1 MVCAVPYTGLA
12 ALHRIGIYVTIWQS
26 LMTNPETR
34 IHIDDVLMDP
44 SRYFSRPVEV
54 LEDFRLNR
62 EQKRRILR
70 SWALDAQLI
79 DEAESENMRG
89 RPGERS
95 QLREARLALLKL
107 DG

>member
-1 MVCAVPYTGLA
+1 MTSPGI
-12 ALHRIGIYVTIWQS
+12 RIV
-26 LMTNPETR
+26 
-34 IHIDDVLMDP
+34 IDDVLMDP
-44 SRYFSRPVEV
+44 SRYFSHPAEV
-54 LEDFRLNR
+54 LEDVRLSR

-70 SWALDAQLI
+70 SWALEAELI

-89 RPGERS
+89 RPGDGS

>member
-1 MVCAVPYTGLA
+1 V
-12 ALHRIGIYVTIWQS
+12 HRIGIYFPVWQIT
-26 LMTNPETR
+26 MTNPRTR
-34 IHIDDVLMDP
+34 LVIDDVLMDP
-44 SRYFSRPVEV
+44 SRYFAHPAEV
-54 LEDFRLNR
+54 LEDDRLNR

>member
-1 MVCAVPYTGLA
+1 
-12 ALHRIGIYVTIWQS
+12 
-26 LMTNPETR
+26 MTSSGTR
-34 IHIDDVLMDP
+34 IVIDDVLMDP
-44 SRYFSRPVEV
+44 SRYFVHPAEV
-54 LEDFRLNR
+54 LEDVRLSR

-70 SWALDAQLI
+70 SWALDAELI

-89 RPGERS
+89 RPGDES

>member
-1 MVCAVPYTGLA
+1 
-12 ALHRIGIYVTIWQS
+12 
-26 LMTNPETR
+26 MTNPETR
-34 IHIDDVLMDP
+34 IVIDDVLMDP
-44 SRYFSRPVEV
+44 SRYFSNPGEV
-54 LEDFRLNR
+54 LEDVRLNR

-89 RPGERS
+89 RPGYLS

>member
-1 MVCAVPYTGLA
+1 
-12 ALHRIGIYVTIWQS
+12 
-26 LMTNPETR
+26 
-34 IHIDDVLMDP
+34 MDP
-44 SRYFSRPVEV
+44 SRYFSHPAEV
-54 LEDFRLNR
+54 LADVRLSR

-70 SWALDAQLI
+70 SWALDAELI

-89 RPGERS
+89 RPGDGS

>member
-1 MVCAVPYTGLA
+1 MTSPGI
-12 ALHRIGIYVTIWQS
+12 RIV
-26 LMTNPETR
+26 
-34 IHIDDVLMDP
+34 IDDVLMDP
-44 SRYFSRPVEV
+44 SRYFSHPAEV
-54 LEDFRLNR
+54 LEDVRLGR

-70 SWALDAQLI
+70 SWALEAELI

-89 RPGERS
+89 RPGDGS

>member
-1 MVCAVPYTGLA
+1 MTSPGI
-12 ALHRIGIYVTIWQS
+12 RIV
-26 LMTNPETR
+26 
-34 IHIDDVLMDP
+34 IDDVLMDP
-44 SRYFSRPVEV
+44 SRYFSHPAEV
-54 LEDFRLNR
+54 LEDVRLSR

-70 SWALDAQLI
+70 SWALDAELI

-89 RPGERS
+89 RPGDGS

>member
-1 MVCAVPYTGLA
+1 MTSPGI
-12 ALHRIGIYVTIWQS
+12 RIV
-26 LMTNPETR
+26 
-34 IHIDDVLMDP
+34 IDDVLMDP
-44 SRYFSRPVEV
+44 SRYFSHPAEV
-54 LEDFRLNR
+54 LEDARLSR

-70 SWALDAQLI
+70 SWALDAELI

-89 RPGERS
+89 RPGDGS

>member
-1 MVCAVPYTGLA
+1 
-12 ALHRIGIYVTIWQS
+12 
-26 LMTNPETR
+26 MTSSGTR
-34 IHIDDVLMDP
+34 IVIDDVLMDP
-44 SRYFSRPVEV
+44 SRYFSHPAEV
-54 LEDFRLNR
+54 LEDVRLSR

-70 SWALDAQLI
+70 SWALDAELI

-89 RPGERS
+89 RPGDGS